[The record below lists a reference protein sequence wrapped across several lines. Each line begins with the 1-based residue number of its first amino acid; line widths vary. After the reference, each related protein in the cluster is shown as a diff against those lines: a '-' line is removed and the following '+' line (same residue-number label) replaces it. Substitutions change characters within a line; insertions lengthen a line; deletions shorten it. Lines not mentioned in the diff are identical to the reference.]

1 MEPEA
6 FEKLI
11 GTVLEA
17 ERGPARKRTVGVMY
31 PSEAFGCTRRVYW
44 DYVDPLPAGE
54 ALAKYGWSG
63 RVFEHEIINLVLA
76 GESIARYKVK
86 GIQRTLSFQDAET
99 GLMLRGRGDT
109 FIELEV
115 DGVQMVL
122 EYKSTTHVET
132 KAEKGWIPAK
142 GDLAQLQCYLNM
154 RGLQAGILAYFDRG
168 DMTTKAYK
176 VQHEPAEMLKILQW
190 FRRLHH
196 NVLHRT
202 LPELEEIPVGCEKC
216 RYGARCFPP
225 VRIEAE

>member
-86 GIQRTLSFQDAET
+86 GIQRTLEKRDPET
-99 GLMLRGRGDT
+99 NLILRGRGDT

-115 DGVQMVL
+115 DGTPLVL
-122 EYKSTTHVET
+122 EYKSTTRVAL
-132 KAEKGWIPAK
+132 KAEMGWIPAR
-142 GDLAQLQCYLNM
+142 GDLAQLQCYLDM
-154 RGLQAGILAYFDRG
+154 KTIQAGILAYFDRG

-202 LPELEEIPVGCEKC
+202 LPELEEITVGCETC